1 MINKLTKRELID
13 CIVTQEN
20 LIDTMSAIIKNHE
33 EIDENNNTIITNLK
47 KIDRINLKKIELLDL
62 QLRAKD
68 LIISSLVKEINELKR
83 TKEEDKAEEID

>member
-33 EIDENNNTIITNLK
+33 EIDENNNTIITILK